1 MNLIIELPKREEGKE
16 AGARM
21 KKHFSRV
28 QKMASVANKVYILAP
43 KANGYWHEWRSWF
56 DEHRGTYKPTHHHW
70 CGLGIRDGDT
80 GKPLNHLTLMYTND
94 HAIPSHHCRC
104 DGVQPHTKDLRQV
117 RNEDEIARYAKSP
130 YQKSNSEW
138 ASKILELLKLSPGGP
153 YLTSDESVRYGADS
167 KHSEGKVRKTSRK
180 AKGSDDQA
188 PAVGGACGAS
198 HAGTNGAT
206 FTIAN
211 QNSTTNQNFPT
222 TAKEKEKQKDADNKI
237 RGIEKQNLRVIIEQ
251 VSAMPGQGV
260 TSMFNFGQS
269 FGILKGICSAMQLP
283 MYFVRPAKWK
293 KYFGLI
299 KSEKDAS
306 RTKAIEMFPYFSSQ
320 LSKKKDSN
328 KADAIL
334 IASFYYETYKFE
346 E

>member
-1 MNLIIELPKREEGKE
+1 MLIIAIDPGISGSICFFEDGKIIDVLE
-16 AGARM
+16 MPTMTDG
-21 KKHFSRV
+21 KK
-28 QKMASVANKVYILAP
+28 NK
-43 KANGYWHEWRSWF
+43 K
-56 DEHRGTYKPTHHHW
+56 
-70 CGLGIRDGDT
+70 
-80 GKPLNHLTLMYTND
+80 
-94 HAIPSHHCRC
+94 
-104 DGVQPHTKDLRQV
+104 QV
-117 RNEDEIARYAKSP
+117 
-130 YQKSNSEW
+130 
-138 ASKILELLKLSPGGP
+138 
-153 YLTSDESVRYGADS
+153 
-167 KHSEGKVRKTSRK
+167 
-180 AKGSDDQA
+180 
-188 PAVGGACGAS
+188 
-198 HAGTNGAT
+198 NGAQ
-206 FTIAN
+206 IYN
-211 QNSTTNQNFPT
+211 EIST
-222 TAKEKEKQKDADNKI
+222 KI

-334 IASFYYETYKFE
+334 IASFYYETYKLE